1 MCLQGDVLIGTSVHF
16 IYFLQLLA
24 HEFLFNKEMME
35 ASNAKLAYALGSMC
49 LGCGLMALLGKW
61 A

>member
-1 MCLQGDVLIGTSVHF
+1 MDM
-16 IYFLQLLA
+16 QLLA
-24 HEFLFNKEMME
+24 HEFLFNKEMMSG
-35 ASNAKLAYALGSMC
+35 SNAKLAYALICMC

>member
-1 MCLQGDVLIGTSVHF
+1 
-16 IYFLQLLA
+16 
-24 HEFLFNKEMME
+24 MME

-49 LGCGLMALLGKW
+49 LGCGLMVLLGKW